1 MRNGLLV
8 DTSAL
13 IAFANPH
20 NTLHEKVSSYVAQAI
35 RDGVPLHISS
45 LVAAEFSCRQSISDL
60 DLKTFILDSF
70 DIPEAVLS
78 GKLDAAI
85 PRDPEDSRVQHKVD
99 IMLIAHAH
107 KLGLA
112 GILTADDGLAK
123 YCDRLRELK
132 LVEIHPLVLSDP
144 YDPIRVTNPAHR
156 SFDLPPNPFQQR
168 EPWIKEV

>member
-1 MRNGLLV
+1 VRNGLLV

-13 IAFANPH
+13 IAFANPESA
-20 NTLHEKVSSYVAQAI
+20 LHENVSAYIAQAI

-45 LVAAEFSCRQSISDL
+45 LVVAEFCSRQAIADL

-85 PRDPEDSRVQHKVD
+85 TRQPEDSRVQHKVD
-99 IMLIAHAH
+99 LMLIAHAH

-112 GILTADDGLAK
+112 GILTGDRNTLAK
-123 YCDRLRELK
+123 YCDRLRELR
-132 LVEIHPLVLSDP
+132 LVDIHPLVITDP
-144 YDPIRVTNPAHR
+144 YDPVRVTNPAHR
-156 SFDLPPNPFQQR
+156 SFDLLQNQH
-168 EPWIKEV
+168 

>member
-13 IAFANPH
+13 IAFANPQ
-20 NTLHEKVSSYVAQAI
+20 NPLHEKVSSYVAQAI
-35 RDGVPLHISS
+35 RDGVPLHISA

-60 DLKTFILDSF
+60 DPRTFILDSF

-78 GKLDAAI
+78 GRLDAAI
-85 PRDPEDSRVQHKVD
+85 SRDPQDSRVQHKVD

-123 YCDRLRELK
+123 YCDRLRDLK
-132 LVEIHPLVLSDP
+132 LVDIRPLLLSDP

-156 SFDLPPNPFQQR
+156 SFDLPQDPFQQTG
-168 EPWIKEV
+168 PWPKAT

>member
-13 IAFANPH
+13 IAYATSASP
-20 NTLHEKVSSYVAQAI
+20 LHENVAAYIAQAI
-35 RDGVPLHISS
+35 HDGIPLHISS
-45 LVAAEFSCRQSISDL
+45 LVVAEFSCRQSIADL
-60 DLKTFILDSF
+60 DLRTFILDSF

-85 PRDPEDSRVQHKVD
+85 ARDPDDSRVQHKVD
-99 IMLIAHAH
+99 VMLIAHAH

-112 GILTADDGLAK
+112 GVLTADRDTLAK
-123 YCDRLRELK
+123 YCDRLRDLH
-132 LVEIHPLVLSDP
+132 LVEIHPLLVSDP

-156 SFDLPPNPFQQR
+156 SLDFSQDR
-168 EPWIKEV
+168 H